1 MAPIYSSLEV
11 LEASQGVR
19 ARSIALLRSA
29 GEKQAAST
37 VPTCPIWTA
46 KELSCHMYGV
56 CDDLLNG
63 RLEGIGSDDWTQA
76 QVERHGSKPLGD
88 LLDEWAASAAAF
100 DEIVPQ
106 FPEPANCQLIMD
118 LATHEHDLRLALAS
132 PGAQDDP
139 SLAIGAEYM
148 LISIRA
154 KDAEFA
160 EQIEGLGLSDFE
172 LLRAL
177 TGRRS
182 MAQLEAMGISAER
195 LARILD
201 PSPMTI
207 VEVNLVEVAC

>member
-1 MAPIYSSLEV
+1 MAPTYSSLEV

-19 ARSIALLRSA
+19 ERSIALLRSA
-29 GEKQAAST
+29 GEDKVETT

-46 KELSCHMYGV
+46 KELACHMYGV
-56 CDDLLNG
+56 CDDLLSG
-63 RLEGIGSDDWTQA
+63 RLEGIGSDEWTRA

-100 DEIVPQ
+100 DEIVLQ
-106 FPEPANCQLIMD
+106 IPEPANYQLIMD

-132 PGAQDDP
+132 PGEQDDP

-148 LISIRA
+148 LISVRG
-154 KDAEFA
+154 KDAGLA

-182 MAQLEAMGISAER
+182 MAQLQAMGISTER
-195 LARILD
+195 LARILEST
-201 PSPMTI
+201 PITI
-207 VEVNLVEVAC
+207 VEGDLEEVAG